1 MDDYE
6 ENKKEYAELVK
17 NASPKSPLWSNC
29 IKAFVVGGVICI
41 IGQLLLNAFQG
52 KGLSQEDAAL
62 STSIILI
69 LGSAVLTGFG
79 LYGKFGAF
87 SGAGTIVPITGFANS
102 VVSPAIEFKKEG
114 FILGLGAKV
123 FIVAGPVILYGV
135 LTSMAVGF
143 IYYLAEVL

>member
-1 MDDYE
+1 MNDYE

-17 NASPKSPLWSNC
+17 KASPNSPLWSNC
-29 IKAFVVGGVICI
+29 IKAFVVGGGICV
-41 IGQLLLNAFQG
+41 IGQLLTNAFLG
-52 KGLSQEDAAL
+52 KGMSQEDAAL

-79 LYGKFGAF
+79 LYGRFGSF

-114 FILGLGAKV
+114 FILGLGAKIFV
-123 FIVAGPVILYGV
+123 VAGPVILYGV
-135 LTSMAVGF
+135 LTSMAVGL